1 MRDKNIASMKYLRKT
16 LRNNGTP
23 AEGKLWSILKNK
35 QVENLTFRR
44 QFSIGKYILD
54 FYCPTLRLAIELD
67 GNGHNQWLSPE
78 LDYERD
84 NTLSEQGVN
93 TLRFENRIVFEQP
106 DEIVNSI
113 LQYKDEYQQK
123 RNSSSSK
130 LEEVGRRLGGVCEGK
145 QQRNAANEGHTPQ
158 SLRDSS
164 HSLGEQLQNS
174 SSKLEEV
181 GRRLGGV
188 CEGKQR
194 SIINS
199 KQHSPSSE

>member
-145 QQRNAANEGHTPQ
+145 QQRNAANEGHTPPC
-158 SLRDSS
+158 
-164 HSLGEQLQNS
+164 
-174 SSKLEEV
+174 
-181 GRRLGGV
+181 GV
-188 CEGKQR
+188 LPLPVQK
-194 SIINS
+194 
-199 KQHSPSSE
+199 HLL